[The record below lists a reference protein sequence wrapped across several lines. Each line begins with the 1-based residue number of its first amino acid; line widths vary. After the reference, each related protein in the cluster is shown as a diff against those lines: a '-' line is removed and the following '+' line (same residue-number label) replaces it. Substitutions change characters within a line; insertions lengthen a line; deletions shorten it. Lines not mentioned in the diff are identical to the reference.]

1 MRRKHKMAAFL
12 SGPLAVAVRVESR
25 KLVDTRSARCLLF
38 AMILIGLT
46 LIALAAGLPI
56 ERGGVLDVPV
66 LLMGL
71 ALPGAIVAPLLAILS
86 VTSDWQYKDV
96 MTFYALQPRR
106 LVILGAKYI
115 AVTLF
120 ATAVMAAICLLAVL
134 VAVVLAGFS
143 RVDVV
148 YTGLGQGLWYATC
161 AVLIGSISGAA
172 VASALMSTPLAV
184 VVVLIQSTVA
194 DLLIGLVPNIPT
206 AYVRSSTFSNFLSE
220 GGETLPALSS
230 AVIWILV
237 PAAVG
242 AWRHRRRDVN

>member
-1 MRRKHKMAAFL
+1 MPAFA

-25 KLVDTRSARCLLF
+25 KLVDTRSARWLLF
-38 AMILIGLT
+38 AMILIGLS
-46 LIALAAGLPI
+46 LIALAAGLSL
-56 ERGGVLDVPV
+56 ERGGVLEVSV

-71 ALPGAIVAPLLAILS
+71 ALPGAIIAPLLAILS
-86 VTSDWQYKDV
+86 VTSDWQHKDV
-96 MTFYALQPRR
+96 MTFYVLQPRR

-120 ATAVMAAICLLAVL
+120 ATAVMAAICLCALL
-134 VAVVLAGFS
+134 VAMVLAQS
-143 RVDVV
+143 SSLEVV

-172 VASALMSTPLAV
+172 VASALMSTPLAI

-206 AYVRSSTFSNFLSE
+206 SYLQSSTFSNFLSE
-220 GGETLPALSS
+220 GGEMLPALSS
-230 AVIWILV
+230 AVIWILA
-237 PAAVG
+237 PAAAG
-242 AWRHRRRDVN
+242 AWRHLQRDVG